1 MESITGS
8 SNSIT
13 DVTLTESDYQEIT
26 VYLAELLK
34 IQEDTLTVTAEGIII
49 PISERR
55 YELTYALREISE
67 YIIVSHVEEGYPTI
81 HHRPLSLNTA
91 EYGGNFYGMVKGS
104 YRQYGELN
112 TLDRVF
118 SVLNEKFGKHAS
130 PRRIDVFALRG

>member
-67 YIIVSHVEEGYPTI
+67 YIIV
-81 HHRPLSLNTA
+81 
-91 EYGGNFYGMVKGS
+91 
-104 YRQYGELN
+104 
-112 TLDRVF
+112 
-118 SVLNEKFGKHAS
+118 
-130 PRRIDVFALRG
+130 